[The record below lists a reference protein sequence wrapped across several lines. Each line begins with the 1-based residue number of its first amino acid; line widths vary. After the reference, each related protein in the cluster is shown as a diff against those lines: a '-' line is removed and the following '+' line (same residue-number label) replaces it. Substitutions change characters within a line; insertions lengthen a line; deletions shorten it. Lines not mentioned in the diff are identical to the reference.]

1 MEISMS
7 AQDQISTTPAIAIE
21 HLTKRFDGNTAVDDV
36 SIRVPP
42 GAFLVLVG
50 PSGCGKSTLLRM
62 LAGLEP
68 PTEGQISFG
77 GKIVSGGA
85 SGVQTTAAARDAGL
99 VFQSY
104 ALWPHKTVEGNI
116 DWPLKVAGWSKQKR
130 EERINEVLKFLDIE
144 ALRNRYPAE
153 ISGGQQQRVAI
164 ARTIG
169 PRPGILLLD
178 EPLSNLDAK
187 LRVDMRSELMRIH
200 RGTKATS
207 VYVTHDQVEAMT
219 MATHV
224 AVLRDGRVEQFGP
237 PDELLLKPQTTFV
250 ATFLGTPA
258 GNLVP
263 VTCNGED
270 FVFNG
275 VNLAPTAIA
284 PDLDTAQLLYRAQDI
299 TVGRR
304 DGRPTV
310 KATYA
315 ESAPIAG
322 QSMVTCLIGD
332 LRVTAIVDGFFRAE
346 PGAEI
351 DLCFLRDPDAV
362 FDADGR
368 RVTE

>member
-1 MEISMS
+1 MN
-7 AQDQISTTPAIAIE
+7 AHHQTDTTPAIVIE
-21 HLTKRFDGNTAVDDV
+21 HLTKRFGENTAVDDINI
-36 SIRVPP
+36 SVPP
-42 GAFLVLVG
+42 GSFLVLVG

-77 GKIVSGGA
+77 GKVVSSGT
-85 SGVQTTAAARDAGL
+85 SGVETNATARDAGL

-116 DWPLKVAGWSKQKR
+116 DWPLKVAGWSTQKR
-130 EERINEVLKFLDIE
+130 EERISEVLKFLDIE
-144 ALRNRYPAE
+144 ALRERYPAE

-263 VTCNGED
+263 VTRNGD
-270 FVFNG
+270 AFSFNG
-275 VNLAPTAIA
+275 VNLASTDIA
-284 PDLDTAQLLYRAQDI
+284 QGHESAQLLYRAQDI
-299 TVGRR
+299 TVGAR

-310 KATYA
+310 KAIYA

-322 QSMVTCLIGD
+322 QSMVACLIGE
-332 LRVTAIVDGFFRAE
+332 LRVTAIVDGFFRSE
-346 PGAEI
+346 PGDEI
-351 DLCFLRDPDAV
+351 DLCFLRNPDAV
-362 FDADGR
+362 FNDEGR
-368 RVTE
+368 RVTL

>member
-1 MEISMS
+1 
-7 AQDQISTTPAIAIE
+7 
-21 HLTKRFDGNTAVDDV
+21 
-36 SIRVPP
+36 
-42 GAFLVLVG
+42 
-50 PSGCGKSTLLRM
+50 
-62 LAGLEP
+62 
-68 PTEGQISFG
+68 
-77 GKIVSGGA
+77 
-85 SGVQTTAAARDAGL
+85 
-99 VFQSY
+99 
-104 ALWPHKTVEGNI
+104 
-116 DWPLKVAGWSKQKR
+116 
-130 EERINEVLKFLDIE
+130 
-144 ALRNRYPAE
+144 
-153 ISGGQQQRVAI
+153 
-164 ARTIG
+164 
-169 PRPGILLLD
+169 
-178 EPLSNLDAK
+178 
-187 LRVDMRSELMRIH
+187 
-200 RGTKATS
+200 
-207 VYVTHDQVEAMT
+207 

-263 VTCNGED
+263 VTGNGED
-270 FVFNG
+270 FVFNC

>member
-1 MEISMS
+1 MENGMNM
-7 AQDQISTTPAIAIE
+7 QTPVTPAIDLR
-21 HLTKRFDGNTAVDDV
+21 HLTKRFGGHTAVDDV
-36 SIRVPP
+36 NISVPP
-42 GAFLVLVG
+42 GSFLVLVG

-68 PTEGQISFG
+68 PTSGEIAFG
-77 GKIVSGGA
+77 GKVVSSGHGGIVTNA
-85 SGVQTTAAARDAGL
+85 SARDAGL

-116 DWPLKVAGWSKQKR
+116 DWPLKVAGWPKGKR
-130 EERINEVLKFLDIE
+130 AARIDEVLKFLDIE
-144 ALRNRYPAE
+144 RLRQRYPAE

-200 RGTKATS
+200 RATKATS

-224 AVLRDGRVEQFGP
+224 AVLKDGRVEQFAP
-237 PDELLLKPQTTFV
+237 PDELLLNPQTTFV

-258 GNLVP
+258 GNLIP
-263 VTCNGED
+263 VTRQGAA
-270 FVFNG
+270 FTFQG
-275 VNLAPTAIA
+275 VPLADAA
-284 PDLDTAQLLYRAQDI
+284 LAAGQESAQLLYRAQDI
-299 TVGRR
+299 TVGARE
-304 DGRPTV
+304 GRPRVT
-310 KATYA
+310 ARYA

-322 QSMVTCLIGD
+322 QSMVTCLIGE
-332 LRVTAIVDGFFRAE
+332 LRVTAMVDGFFRAD
-346 PGAEI
+346 PGTEVE
-351 DLCFLRDPDAV
+351 LCFLRDPDAV
-362 FDADGR
+362 FNAQGR
-368 RVTE
+368 RISQ

>member
-1 MEISMS
+1 MENDMS
-7 AQDQISTTPAIAIE
+7 AVDQKDAAPAIAIE

-36 SIRVPP
+36 NINVPP
-42 GAFLVLVG
+42 GSFLVLVG

-68 PTEGQISFG
+68 PTEGQITFG
-77 GKIVSGGA
+77 GKVVSSGA
-85 SGVQTTAAARDAGL
+85 SGVQTNAASRNAGL

-116 DWPLKVAGWSKQKR
+116 DWPLKVAGWSKGER
-130 EERINEVLKFLDIE
+130 ETRIDEVLKFLDIE
-144 ALRNRYPAE
+144 ALRQRYPAE

-169 PRPGILLLD
+169 PSPGILLLD

-224 AVLRDGRVEQFGP
+224 AVLRDGRVEQFGT
-237 PDELLLKPQTTFV
+237 PDDLLLKPQTTFV

-258 GNLVP
+258 GNLMP
-263 VTCNGED
+263 VSRNGD
-270 FVFNG
+270 VFAFG
-275 VNLAPTAIA
+275 GIDLAPSGIA
-284 PDLDTAQLLYRAQDI
+284 PNIETAQLLYRAQDI
-299 TVGRR
+299 TVGKR
-304 DGRPTV
+304 DGRPSV
-310 KATYA
+310 KATYT

-322 QSMVTCLIGD
+322 QSMVTCMIGD
-332 LRVTAIVDGFFRAE
+332 LRVTAIVDGYFRAE
-346 PGAEI
+346 PGAEVE
-351 DLCFLRDPDAV
+351 LCFLRDPDAV
-362 FDADGR
+362 FDNAGK
-368 RVTE
+368 RVTA